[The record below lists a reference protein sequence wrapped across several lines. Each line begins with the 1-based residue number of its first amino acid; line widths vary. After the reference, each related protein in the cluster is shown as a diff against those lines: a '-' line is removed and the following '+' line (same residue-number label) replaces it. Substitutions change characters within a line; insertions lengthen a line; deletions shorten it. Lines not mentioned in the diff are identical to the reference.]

1 MSVVSV
7 RLAED
12 VTQQLELLATATG
25 RKTSFLVAEAID
37 AYLAQEAWQVQEVHA
52 ALPYPTIGIEVQRNV
67 ASLALPSR
75 CMACRSLARHAAF
88 PVAAGRRPD
97 PPASVCI
104 GCRAVALP

>member
-25 RKTSFLVAEAID
+25 RKKSFLVAEAID

-52 ALPYPTIGIEVQRNV
+52 ALKEADAGDF
-67 ASLALPSR
+67 AD
-75 CMACRSLARHAAF
+75 AA
-88 PVAAGRRPD
+88 
-97 PPASVCI
+97 
-104 GCRAVALP
+104 AVADTFGKWGVNAG